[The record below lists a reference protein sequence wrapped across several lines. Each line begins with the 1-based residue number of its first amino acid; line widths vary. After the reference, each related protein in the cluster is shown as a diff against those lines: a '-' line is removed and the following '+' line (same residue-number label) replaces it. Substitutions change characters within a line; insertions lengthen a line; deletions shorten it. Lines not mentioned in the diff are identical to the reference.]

1 MWRKEE
7 EQVEERGRTGGGKR
21 TNRWR
26 KEEEQIEE
34 RERESVC
41 VRACVRA
48 CVRRHPIKPMFVFI
62 TCTDA
67 LSIYH

>member
-21 TNRWR
+21 KSRLR
-26 KEEEQIEE
+26 K
-34 RERESVC
+34 ERESVC

-48 CVRRHPIKPMFVFI
+48 CVATQSSR
-62 TCTDA
+62 C
-67 LSIYH
+67 LCL